1 MNVLATMPTEIKEL
15 SETLAPLQARERV
28 ECAYQEFGKD
38 LILATSFGPKAGV
51 MIKLATSVYPEIR
64 VITIRH
70 GYESSRTRESAERM
84 QERFNLDLHVYEA
97 PQLLIPDEGT
107 PEFDDFRYKVK
118 IEPFQKALAKER
130 PRAWLSGVMR
140 DETEQRK
147 TFDFAMYRDGLV
159 VVYPILDWDEADAEE
174 YSLAHRLF
182 SYEGYYDPTK
192 GFDQKKECG
201 LHLGQLGTSWTSS
214 SL

>member
-1 MNVLATMPTEIKEL
+1 MDGLAKMPIDITKFRA
-15 SETLAPLQARERV
+15 TLEPLQAHARIER
-28 ECAYQEFGKD
+28 AYEEFGRD

-64 VITIRH
+64 VVTIRH
-70 GYESSRTRESAERM
+70 GYESPRTLESAERM
-84 QERFNLDLHVYEA
+84 QQRFNLNLLVYEA
-97 PQLLIPDEGT
+97 PQLLIPEEGT
-107 PEFDDFRYKVK
+107 PEFDEFRFKVK
-118 IEPFQKALAKER
+118 IEPFQKALAIER

-140 DETEQRK
+140 EETEQRK

-192 GFDQKKECG
+192 GFDQMKECG